1 MASSKEKRSQR
12 HQSQPKQNVT
22 QANPR
27 AKVTEQVAGSG
38 YRETQFIGGK
48 KYYTPLSTNPN
59 IAISGSSSV
68 STGVGG
74 SSSVGISS
82 HGALVE
88 LLDDDHTQYVLVDGT
103 RAFSGNWTN
112 AGRTVADLGIITT
125 VDINGGTIDG
135 AAIGANSATT
145 IVGTTIDATTDFTIG
160 TLVITDDQIQM
171 TPSDSDTVTI
181 AGASNGELN
190 ITAVDGGGANANITI
205 TADGDITLDSADS
218 IILDTA
224 GSNND
229 VLIKNG
235 GTERFAFK
243 NDGNPELDVTG
254 AFTLDGSASIT
265 IDSVGETIINTNGN
279 SIIRASLTGSLFLHG
294 ATDAPTNY
302 YACGIQMKKNIYHFS
317 TGHEDFKEN
326 FTMLN
331 MYEEPSQFVA
341 YPS

>member
-22 QANPR
+22 QSNPR

-38 YRETQFIGGK
+38 YRETQYIGGK
-48 KYYTPLSTNPN
+48 KYYTPLSTDPN

-74 SSSVGISS
+74 SSSVGFSS
-82 HGALVE
+82 HGGLVE

-103 RAFSGNWTN
+103 RAFGGNWTN
-112 AGRTVADLGIITT
+112 AGRTVADLGVITT

-171 TPSDSDTVTI
+171 TPSTSDTVTI

-190 ITAVDGGGANANITI
+190 ITTVDGGGADANITI
-205 TADGDITLDSADS
+205 TADGDLTLDSADS

-229 VLIKNG
+229 VLFKNG
-235 GTERFAFK
+235 GTERIRFV
-243 NDGNPELDVTG
+243 NDGSPDMVVTG
-254 AFTLDGSASIT
+254 NFTIDGSADIT

-279 SIIRASLTGSLFLHG
+279 SIARASVTGSLFLHG
-294 ATDAPTNY
+294 ASNAPANY

-331 MYEEPSQFVA
+331 MYKEPSQFVA